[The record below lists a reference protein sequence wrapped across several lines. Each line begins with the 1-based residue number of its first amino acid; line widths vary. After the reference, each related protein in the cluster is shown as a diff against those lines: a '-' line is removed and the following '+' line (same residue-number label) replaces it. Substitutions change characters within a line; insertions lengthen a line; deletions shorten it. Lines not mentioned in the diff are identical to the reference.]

1 MHTQEMTRAH
11 PHTHQ
16 TPTSSSKEADTA
28 CHTGVKAQ
36 AQGGCG
42 VIWTRPSVVD
52 YCCAGNVVRAVDG
65 ARRRAGQY
73 TSRYMWLCVGRATIV
88 NTHSRDQGQAEAQ
101 GSALRP
107 QPQRFM
113 ERFRVGSRLQP

>member
-36 AQGGCG
+36 AQGGAGLSGLGLRLWIAVVLGMSC
-42 VIWTRPSVVD
+42 VPWTELGGEP
-52 YCCAGNVVRAVDG
+52 
-65 ARRRAGQY
+65 
-73 TSRYMWLCVGRATIV
+73 V
-88 NTHSRDQGQAEAQ
+88 NTHRVICGCAWD
-101 GSALRP
+101 ALR
-107 QPQRFM
+107 
-113 ERFRVGSRLQP
+113 L